1 MSELADCIAAQ
12 ERADERLQVLL
23 AETKRAMQR
32 AEAQADVLADCLAA
46 TVRAMQAA
54 DVDAAEA
61 RYHHADIVELSERL
75 VKYGRILLQLPLED

>member
-1 MSELADCIAAQ
+1 MSDLGDAIAAQ

-32 AEAQADVLADCLAA
+32 AEAQANVLADCLAA
-46 TVRAMQAA
+46 TVRALECEG
-54 DVDAAEA
+54 VDAAEA
-61 RYHHADIVELSERL
+61 RYRVADLAELSEGL